1 MGISFRLDDRVAFV
15 TGAAGGIGAAVAVAL
30 AEAGADVVVTDRQCE
45 LVEPVAEQIRSL
57 GRRSMPL
64 ALDVTDA
71 GQVESTI
78 RQAQEDLGGLHIL
91 VNCAG
96 ITVPKPALENS
107 AADWQHALSI
117 NVIGTALCCQG
128 AARAMKAAGTG
139 GRIINFGSTFS
150 EVAWTGRATYA
161 ASKGAVR
168 QLTKVLA
175 IELASAGITVNA
187 VSPGPIRTPMT
198 ARSLADP
205 EARERLLSRV
215 PLGRIGEP
223 EDVAGVV
230 VFLASPAASFV
241 TGHNLLVD
249 GGWTAV

>member
-15 TGAAGGIGAAVAVAL
+15 TGAAGGIGAATAVAL
-30 AEAGADVVVTDRQCE
+30 AEAGAHVVVTDRQRE
-45 LVEPVAEQIRSL
+45 LVEPVADQIQSL
-57 GRRSMPL
+57 GRRALPL
-64 ALDVTDA
+64 GLDVTDA
-71 GQVESTI
+71 VQVKSAI
-78 RQAQEDLGGLHIL
+78 SQAVHDLGGLHIL

-96 ITVPKPALENS
+96 ITIPKPALENT
-107 AADWQHALSI
+107 AADWQQTLSV
-117 NVIGTALCCQG
+117 NVVGTALCCQA
-128 AARAMKAAGTG
+128 AARAMKAGGKG
-139 GRIINFGSTFS
+139 GRIITLASTFS

-175 IELASAGITVNA
+175 IELAIDGITVNA

-198 ARSLADP
+198 NRSLADP
-205 EARERLLSRV
+205 DARERLLSRI

-230 VFLASPAASFV
+230 VFLASPAA
-241 TGHNLLVD
+241 G
-249 GGWTAV
+249 